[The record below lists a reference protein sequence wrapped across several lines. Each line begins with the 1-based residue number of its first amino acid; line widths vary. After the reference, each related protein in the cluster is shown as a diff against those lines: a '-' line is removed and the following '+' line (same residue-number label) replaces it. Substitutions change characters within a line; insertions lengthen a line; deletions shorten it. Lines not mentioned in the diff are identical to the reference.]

1 MKKIW
6 KRIDIFLSNKSFNKW
21 YYIFPTTLFFIFSV
35 ILFSWE
41 QDPFCFDDSIKTD
54 VFSQFG
60 DFFAGIL
67 GPLFSLVSILLLIK
81 TFTQQQAITTE
92 NKELS
97 ISQRFNDM
105 FFELINLYQSQT
117 AELQD
122 NVEINEIDENGE
134 TARMSYE
141 CDNKDFFD
149 FNKIKIQQEFIIQ
162 KSYSKNR
169 LQALSD
175 FSNFYIRHKSKVGIY
190 FRTLY
195 RIFDLIDKSDLSE
208 ENRINYSKIVRAQ
221 LTESELFFLRYDAM
235 SYSGSK
241 FTSYINKYNVLKHI
255 PHFEL
260 LEFKYWW
267 SKLNPVQKNG
277 IDVLFFMFKTSV
289 KKLSKSQGLETI
301 SRKAGRYQFKIDH
314 SQINKF
320 VITII
325 KDDSKN
331 SNIPDIVDGLEVF
344 SIEDIERLFECL
356 IKEIVIIS
364 NFNKYNIRRELE
376 FFSEDV
382 NINGSV
388 STIITGVRNT
398 QNKKINFRYPHTHI

>member
-1 MKKIW
+1 MKDSWKQFDLFISKI
-6 KRIDIFLSNKSFNKW
+6 SFNKW
-21 YYIFPTTLFFIFSV
+21 YYIIPTILVFIVAF
-35 ILFSWE
+35 ILFTWK
-41 QDPFCFDDSIKTD
+41 QDFSYDDSIKSD
-54 VFSQFG
+54 VFGQFG

-81 TFTQQQAITTE
+81 TFGQQQEITSE
-92 NKELS
+92 NKDLTNT
-97 ISQRFNDM
+97 QRFNDM

-122 NVEINEIDENGE
+122 DVEIDEVDVNGQIK
-134 TARMSYE
+134 RMSYG

-149 FNKIKIQQEFIIQ
+149 FNKIKIQQEFNVQ

-169 LQALSD
+169 FQALSD
-175 FSNFYIRHKSKVGIY
+175 FSNFYIKHKSKVGIY

-195 RIFDLIDKSDLSE
+195 RIFDLIDKSDLTE
-208 ENRINYSKIVRAQ
+208 KNRIIYSKIVRAQ

-241 FTSYINKYNVLKHI
+241 FTAYINKYNILKHI

-267 SKLNPVQKNG
+267 NQLTPTQRNG
-277 IDVLFFMFKTSV
+277 IDVLFFMFKTSI
-289 KKLSKSQGLETI
+289 KNLSKQQGTETI
-301 SRKAGRYQFKIDH
+301 SRKYGRYQFKIDH
-314 SQINKF
+314 SQIDKF

-331 SNIPDIVDGLEVF
+331 SSIPDIVDGLEVF
-344 SIEDIERLFECL
+344 SIDDIERIFECL

-364 NFNKYNIRRELE
+364 NFNKYNTRRELE

-388 STIITGVRNT
+388 STITTGVRNT
-398 QNKKINFRYPHTHI
+398 QNKKINFRYPHLN

>member
-1 MKKIW
+1 MKEIWKKI
-6 KRIDIFLSNKSFNKW
+6 DVYLSNKSFNKW
-21 YYIFPTTLFFIFSV
+21 YYIIPTTAFFFIAVFV
-35 ILFSWE
+35 FSWE
-41 QDPFCFDDSIKTD
+41 QDFFCVDDSIRGD
-54 VFSQFG
+54 LLGQFG

-97 ISQRFNDM
+97 ITQRFNDM

-122 NVEINEIDENGE
+122 DVEIDEIDGNGE
-134 TARMSYE
+134 TVRMSYE

-149 FNKIKIQQEFIIQ
+149 FNKIKIQQEFEVQ

-169 LQALSD
+169 FQALSD

-195 RIFDLIDKSDLSE
+195 RIFDLIDKSDLTE

-241 FTSYINKYNVLKHI
+241 FTMYINKYNILKHI

-267 SKLNPVQKNG
+267 NQLTPTQRNG
-277 IDVLFFMFKTSV
+277 IDVLFFMFKTSI
-289 KKLSKSQGLETI
+289 KNLSQQQGTETI
-301 SRKAGRYQFKIDH
+301 SRKSGRYQFKIDH
-314 SQINKF
+314 SQINEF

-331 SNIPDIVDGLEVF
+331 STIPDIIDGLEVF

-356 IKEIVIIS
+356 IKEIVMIS
-364 NFNKYNIRRELE
+364 NFNKYNIRREIE

-382 NINGSV
+382 IINGSI
-388 STIITGVRNT
+388 STITTGVRNT
-398 QNKKINFRYPHTHI
+398 QNNKINFRYPHVN